1 MKEWIAGIIAIMF
14 TAAIIVFFG
23 MGKIP
28 SELFCSLAT
37 GAIIWWFKDKQYE
50 AIMKRLKK

>member
-14 TAAIIVFFG
+14 AAAIIVFFG
-23 MGKIP
+23 MGKVP
-28 SELFCSLAT
+28 AELFCSLAT

>member
-14 TAAIIVFFG
+14 TAAVIVFTA
-23 MGKIP
+23 MRIVP
-28 SELFCSLAT
+28 AEVFCSLAT
-37 GAIIWWFKDKQYE
+37 GAIVWWFKDKQYE

>member
-14 TAAIIVFFG
+14 AAAIIVFFA
-23 MGKIP
+23 MGKVP
-28 SELFCSLAT
+28 AELFCSLAT

-50 AIMKRLKK
+50 TIIKRLTK